1 MLERVV
7 RLTACPECRGDLTR
21 LLPRRKTGGRIS
33 RAELRCRECG
43 EVWWVDRSVGRFGP
57 RGREETRKATPRRPE
72 RPGEWPVP
80 PGEVLPRELL
90 EAHGRTLSSM
100 LQSLSHWSGALLSLP
115 ARDRPLLQRAADPT
129 NFRQLLIGV
138 DPDIERLLPLET
150 FLRKVRRYARVSL
163 VEAQADRLPFRA
175 SMANGVISMGGINEL
190 PHARDW
196 IEEVARV
203 LRPGAPVLLSGWI
216 TEEGTLTVEQAARWH
231 LDEAITEPRLRGIL
245 RRAHLALESV
255 TLVAQGSRWPRTV
268 GPGLPLEGDPWAQ
281 LLVAAHRERNAL
293 DPPRWGEPGSSPS
306 VAGGDHPGWLPVSPS
321 VPVGSVGRPEAPG
334 VEAKLPEA
342 VRPPRR

>member
-43 EVWWVDRSVGRFGP
+43 ADWWVDRGVGRFGL
-57 RGREETRKATPRRPE
+57 RGRGDTRKETPHRPE
-72 RPGEWPVP
+72 RPGEASVP
-80 PGEVLPRELL
+80 LGGIPSRELL
-90 EAHGRTLSSM
+90 EAHERTLSSV
-100 LQSLSHWSGALLSLP
+100 LESLSHWSGALLVLP
-115 ARDRPLLQRAADPT
+115 ARDRSLLQRVADPT

-138 DPDIERLLPLET
+138 DPEVERLLPLEA

-163 VEAQADRLPFRA
+163 AEAQADRLPFRA
-175 SMANGVISMGGINEL
+175 SMANGVISVGGINEL
-190 PHARDW
+190 PRARDW

-216 TEEGTLTVEQAARWH
+216 TEEGSLTVEQAARSH

-245 RRAHLALESV
+245 RRAHLALESI

-281 LLVAAHRERNAL
+281 LIVAAHRERTAL

-306 VAGGDHPGWLPVSPS
+306 VAGGELPGWLPVSPS
-321 VPVGSVGRPEAPG
+321 VPVGSAGRPVSPG

-342 VRPPRR
+342 IRPPRR